1 MTARWPDK
9 SRPIGFLLTIFTAGF
24 PAFIYFA
31 YDVVSPSIIALAGV
45 GLLLARLATV
55 PRDAEPIV
63 FFGLMGGIVLLA
75 VAVATGDK
83 TMTLMYPT
91 LVNAS
96 LMSLFAVTLWRPP
109 SLAERLARMRGM
121 EVSPEGVAY
130 TRWVTGI
137 WAIFFLFNG
146 SIAGA
151 LALRGDIAIWAFYT
165 GVLGYVMAGT
175 LMAAEL
181 VFRRFYKARIAR
193 QARGAD
199 CMPQ

>member
-1 MTARWPDK
+1 MISKWPDR
-9 SRPIGFLLTIFTAGF
+9 SRLIGFLSTIFTAGF
-24 PAFIYFA
+24 PAFVYFA

-55 PRDAEPIV
+55 PRDTEPMV

-121 EVSPEGVAY
+121 EVSAEGVAY

-137 WAIFFLFNG
+137 WAMFFLVNG

-165 GVLGYVMAGT
+165 GVLGYVMAGV
-175 LMAAEL
+175 LMVAEL

-193 QARGAD
+193 RAD
-199 CMPQ
+199 CVTQ

>member
-1 MTARWPDK
+1 MTAGRPGK
-9 SRPIGFLLTIFTAGF
+9 SRLIGFLSTIFTAGF
-24 PAFIYFA
+24 PAFIYLA
-31 YDVVSPSIIALAGV
+31 YDVVSPSVIALVGV

-55 PRDAEPIV
+55 SRDAEPVV
-63 FFGLMGGIVLLA
+63 FFGLTGGIVLFA
-75 VAVATGDK
+75 VAIATGDK
-83 TMTLMYPT
+83 TMALMYPT

-96 LMSLFAVTLWRPP
+96 LMLLFAVTLWRPP

-130 TRWVTGI
+130 TRWVTAL
-137 WAIFFLFNG
+137 WALFFLFNG
-146 SIAGA
+146 SIAA
-151 LALRGDIAIWAFYT
+151 VLAIRGDIAIWAFYT

-193 QARGAD
+193 QARDAD

>member
-1 MTARWPDK
+1 MTAGRPGK
-9 SRPIGFLLTIFTAGF
+9 SRLIEFLSTIFTAGF
-24 PAFIYFA
+24 PAFIYLA
-31 YDVVSPSIIALAGV
+31 HDVVSPSVIALVGV

-55 PRDAEPIV
+55 SRDAEPVV
-63 FFGLMGGIVLLA
+63 FFGLTGGIVLFA
-75 VAVATGDK
+75 VAIATGDK
-83 TMTLMYPT
+83 TMALMYPT

-96 LMSLFAVTLWRPP
+96 LMLLFAVTLWRPP

-130 TRWVTGI
+130 TRWVTAL
-137 WAIFFLFNG
+137 WALFFLFNG
-146 SIAGA
+146 SIAA
-151 LALRGDIAIWAFYT
+151 VLAIRGDIAIWAFYT

-193 QARGAD
+193 QARDAD